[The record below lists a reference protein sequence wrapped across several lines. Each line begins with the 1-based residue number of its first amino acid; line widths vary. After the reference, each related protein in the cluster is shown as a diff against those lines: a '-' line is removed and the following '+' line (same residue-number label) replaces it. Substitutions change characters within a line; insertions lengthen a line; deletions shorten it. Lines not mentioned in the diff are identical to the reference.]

1 MARREAPVASCRA
14 SLYALASWLRLQRA
28 QSGLSLAQMSQRT
41 AVSKATVS
49 RAASG
54 HGIPA
59 LSVVRTFAQVC
70 GANLVE
76 AERLWKQARYEERSP
91 LGEASQL
98 IHLDYVSTYADLHV
112 HLLEVYRRDGS
123 RPYRALEW
131 QAGENGHLARTT
143 ICRVLSRKT
152 RPRRAFVLAF
162 ARACGVTGNVTLQ
175 AWAHAW
181 ERAEAARRHTTTGS
195 ARQDGRS
202 PELTD
207 GQARVSGNGLKAPE
221 LLLTPALARLVP
233 SSAMPADRGAQR
245 GVPCEGCGAGI
256 TTFSD
261 VAVQMGSLLW
271 CVACGHIARPRGRQP
286 HLVLE
291 LGAKHRPRACLQRVL
306 MGHHVAHGA
315 AT

>member
-1 MARREAPVASCRA
+1 MARPEAPVASCRA
-14 SLYALASWLRLQRA
+14 SLHALASWLRLQRA

-41 AVSKATVS
+41 TVSKATLS

-59 LSVVRTFAQVC
+59 LPVVRIFAQAC
-70 GANLVE
+70 GASPAE
-76 AERLWKQARYEERSP
+76 AERLWKEARYEERSP
-91 LGEASQL
+91 LGEATQL
-98 IHLDYVSTYADLHV
+98 IHLDYVSTYADLHA

-123 RPYRALEW
+123 RPYRALEQ
-131 QAGENGHLARTT
+131 QAGGNGHLARTT
-143 ICRVLSRKT
+143 ICRVLARKT
-152 RPRRAFVLAF
+152 RPRRDFVLAF

-181 ERAEAARRHTTTGS
+181 ERAEAARRHTTAGS
-195 ARQDGRS
+195 AQQDGRS
-202 PELTD
+202 PESTD
-207 GQARVSGNGLKAPE
+207 GQARVSGSGLKAPE

-233 SSAMPADRGAQR
+233 SSVMPADRGAQC
-245 GVPCEGCGAGI
+245 GVPCEGCGTGI

-271 CVACGHIARPRGRQP
+271 CVTCGHIARPHGRQP

-291 LGAKHRPRACLQRVL
+291 LGAKHAPRPHHTAQAVL
-306 MGHHVAHGA
+306 P
-315 AT
+315 